1 MSWILFPKTT
11 AIAVTLLAAWTL
23 VPLTGALAPR
33 SAAAQASRGVALK
46 ELGREYLAYPDL
58 KGVIQFSN
66 CWGGARIPLVQQWI
80 KDFTA
85 IYPGIK
91 IENDVSDCPALDQKQ
106 VSAIAAGAPPNVM
119 MVKSGNLA
127 FFAEQGALLPLDDLM
142 RRDHVKPEWFYPG
155 ELRSRTWQGRT
166 YGLPNV
172 TAGAQHMLFVNAKLL
187 ERVGWPTTRPIETWQ
202 DLEALV
208 EPAKKQGLFVMD
220 PVKSAAGLPTHFV
233 LTYANGGRY
242 WNDDLTRVLWNEPPA
257 VEAAE
262 WLLKFVKMQ
271 AGKYENLAL
280 GSNRKELVY
289 PEEWAA
295 EKHIAAFNGSWFP
308 FMLKSK
314 APQIR
319 YSVYPFPRNAARPE
333 SKGHTASTGA
343 WMFSSAKG
351 AKDQDAA
358 WEWIKFTTVSRHACS
373 FVKAQ
378 NRPSPVAQCNE
389 DPELTAKNPFWPVV
403 TKDLATNVA
412 VPTTPVHP
420 RMLQLWY
427 EMEDAFLFEKMS
439 PKEALDTY
447 AKRGQA
453 LLDEWNAKR
462 KTR

>member
-1 MSWILFPKTT
+1 MRHRRSVKTFVLVAT
-11 AIAVTLLAAWTL
+11 LAVASSVVAA
-23 VPLTGALAPR
+23 P
-33 SAAAQASRGVALK
+33 AAAQGSRGVVIK
-46 ELGREYLAYPDL
+46 EAGRDYLAHPDV
-58 KGVIQFSN
+58 KGTVQFSN

-85 IYPGIK
+85 VYRNVK
-91 IENDVSDCPALDQKQ
+91 VENDVSDCPSLDKKQ
-106 VSAIAAGAPPNVM
+106 VTAMAAGSPPNVM

-127 FFAEQGALLPLDDLM
+127 FFAEQNTLLPVDDLM
-142 RRDHVKPEWFYPG
+142 QRDRVKADWFYPG
-155 ELRSRTWQGRT
+155 EFRSRTWQGKT

-172 TAGAQHMLFVNAKLL
+172 TAGAQHMLFVNTNLL
-187 ERVGWPTTRPIETWQ
+187 ERVGWPAGKPIQTWQ

-220 PVKSAAGLPTHFV
+220 PVKSSAGIPSHFV

-242 WNDDLTRVLWNEPPA
+242 WTDDLTRITWNEPA
-257 VEAAE
+257 GVEAAE
-262 WLLKFVKMQ
+262 WLLKFVKAQ
-271 AGKYENLAL
+271 GGKYENLAL
-280 GSNRKELVY
+280 GSNRKELAY

-295 EKHIAAFNGSWFP
+295 EKHVATFNGSWFP
-308 FMLKSK
+308 FMMKSK

-319 YSVYPFPRNAARPE
+319 YAVYPFPRNAARAE

-343 WMFSSAKG
+343 WMFAIPKT

-358 WEWIKFTTVSRHACS
+358 WEWIKFIAASQHACS

-378 NRPSPVAQCNE
+378 NRPSPMAQCNE
-389 DPELTAKNPFWPVV
+389 DPELTKTNAFWPVV
-403 TKDLATNVA
+403 TRDLSTNVA
-412 VPTTPVHP
+412 VPTAPVHP
-420 RMLQLWY
+420 RMVQLWY
-427 EMEDAFLFEKMS
+427 EMEDAFLFERMS
-439 PKEALDTY
+439 PKEALDTF